1 MKNYRKLVPIA
12 VVVVMAL
19 SWYMLISN
27 KLSVD
32 REYNKYLTEA
42 RNYADINVTKYAS
55 ELLGYCSMNFSHHA
69 SQASLLFSCLE

>member
-42 RNYADINVTKYAS
+42 RNYADINVTKYAVENYS
-55 ELLGYCSMNFSHHA
+55 KAISVKSSVDLYEEVL
-69 SQASLLFSCLE
+69 